1 MIWPKGFEYI
11 SPGTC
16 QTSAA
21 DAMALYTLK
30 NSAGSEVSIINLGGT
45 VTSLKMP
52 DRKGRFGQVVL
63 GFARADE
70 YIEPHP
76 YLGCL
81 IGRYCNRIA
90 GGRFSLQGIPFLL
103 SQNAGQDH
111 LHGGFRGFDKVL
123 WQARLQKE
131 GEDRSLELYHFSP
144 DGDEGYPGNL
154 QVRVVYSLTEDDRL
168 IIDYAAETDAATI
181 VNLTHH
187 GYFNLGWGE
196 DILAHQLQVQAS
208 SFTVVDDASLPTGE
222 IRPVAGTWLD
232 LRQPAMVGAVL
243 AGAPEDQRRGG
254 LDHNYVLDR
263 PIEGLAYAAS
273 LYAPDSGRRMR
284 VYSTEPG
291 LQVYTGN
298 DLGGKVYARHAGIC
312 LEAQH
317 FPDSPN
323 QPGFPATILR
333 PGEIY
338 RQTTIYQF
346 DIPKE
351 EEAI

>member
-1 MIWPKGFEYI
+1 MIWPNGFKYI
-11 SPGTC
+11 SPVTG
-16 QTSAA
+16 QPA
-21 DAMALYTLK
+21 DELILYTLR
-30 NSAGSEVSIINLGGT
+30 NSAGSEVSILNLGGT

-52 DRKGRFGQVVL
+52 DREGRLGQVVL
-63 GFARADE
+63 GFARLED
-70 YIEPHP
+70 YLEPHP

-90 GGRFSLQGIPFLL
+90 GGRFSLQGTPFLL

-111 LHGGFRGFDKVL
+111 LHGGFRGFDKVI
-123 WQARLQKE
+123 WQTPLQKDDD
-131 GEDRSLELYHFSP
+131 DRRLVLYHFSP

-154 QVRVVYSLTEDDRL
+154 QVQVVYSLSEDNRL
-168 IIDYAAETDAATI
+168 IIDYTAETDATTI

-187 GYFNLGWGE
+187 GYFNLGYGE
-196 DILAHQLQVQAS
+196 DILAHQLKVQAS
-208 SFTVVDDASLPTGE
+208 LFTVLDDASLPTGE
-222 IRPVAGTWLD
+222 MRSVAGTWLD
-232 LRQPAMVGAVL
+232 LRQPAMIGAVL
-243 AGAPEDQRRGG
+243 SGAQGELRQGG
-254 LDHNYVLDR
+254 LDHNFVLDR
-263 PIEGLAYAAS
+263 SAEGLALAAS
-273 LYAPDSGRRMR
+273 LYAQDSGRRLR

-298 DLGGKVYARHAGIC
+298 DLGGRIFVQRAGIC

-323 QPGFPATILR
+323 QPGFPATTLR
-333 PGEIY
+333 PGGVY

-351 EEAI
+351 EEKI